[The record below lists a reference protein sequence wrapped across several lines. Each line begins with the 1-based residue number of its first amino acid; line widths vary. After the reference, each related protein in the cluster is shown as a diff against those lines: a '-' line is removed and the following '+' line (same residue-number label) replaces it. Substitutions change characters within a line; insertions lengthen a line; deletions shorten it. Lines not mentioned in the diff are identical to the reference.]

1 MFNLN
6 EYITSISLESINLIT
21 LKYYSSKSDIMNIY
35 DTNFEFDENIV
46 PLITSV
52 LELKP
57 NIINAKRYCN
67 INSES
72 IITISNENELPN
84 KSQLSYP
91 CFFSDIQQNKL
102 NSQNIQGYTHN
113 LINTIQLLEKAIPKA
128 GFRKSRAQI
137 KGALQLLEKAV
148 PKQLLENSHA
158 QIKGPL
164 QLLEK
169 AVPKQLLEN
178 SRAQIKEPLDKGAR
192 GAEAL
197 VKGALAD
204 EALVEKSFL
213 IRMYKLENK
222 KGEFNLNILNEEEI
236 IIILW
241 NLEFANFQIIIN
253 KKKPKTCQMQINI
266 YITEDN
272 NIIVSKLEQINKL
285 IDKINKIINNNI

>member
-6 EYITSISLESINLIT
+6 EYINSMSLESINLIT

-35 DTNFEFDENIV
+35 DTNFDFDENIV

-72 IITISNENELPN
+72 IITISNENEIPN
-84 KSQLSYP
+84 KSQLTYP

-113 LINTIQLLEKAIPKA
+113 LINTIQLLEKAVPKA
-128 GFRKSRAQI
+128 GF
-137 KGALQLLEKAV
+137 
-148 PKQLLENSHA
+148 
-158 QIKGPL
+158 
-164 QLLEK
+164 
-169 AVPKQLLEN
+169 EN
-178 SRAQIKEPLDKGAR
+178 SRTQIKGAR

-197 VKGALAD
+197 VKGALQI
-204 EALVEKSFL
+204 LEKAFL
-213 IRMYKLENK
+213 IRMYKLETK

-241 NLEFANFQIIIN
+241 NLEFANFQIVIN
-253 KKKPKTCQMQINI
+253 KKQPKKCQMHINI

>member
-6 EYITSISLESINLIT
+6 EYIASISLESINLIT

-113 LINTIQLLEKAIPKA
+113 LINTIQLLEKTVPKA

-137 KGALQLLEKAV
+137 EGALDKGARGASSLAKGALQLLEKAV
-148 PKQLLENSHA
+148 PK
-158 QIKGPL
+158 G
-164 QLLEK
+164 
-169 AVPKQLLEN
+169 
-178 SRAQIKEPLDKGAR
+178 
-192 GAEAL
+192 AL
-197 VKGALAD
+197 VA
-204 EALVEKSFL
+204 EALVEKAFL

-241 NLEFANFQIIIN
+241 NLEFANFQIVIN
-253 KKKPKTCQMQINI
+253 KKQPKKCQMHINI

>member
-6 EYITSISLESINLIT
+6 EYINSMSLESINLIT

-35 DTNFEFDENIV
+35 DTNFDFDENIV

-72 IITISNENELPN
+72 IITISNENEIPN
-84 KSQLSYP
+84 KSHLSYP
-91 CFFSDIQQNKL
+91 CFFSDLQQNKL

-113 LINTIQLLEKAIPKA
+113 LINTIQLLEKAVPK
-128 GFRKSRAQI
+128 
-137 KGALQLLEKAV
+137 QLLEKAV
-148 PKQLLENSHA
+148 SK
-158 QIKGPL
+158 

-169 AVPKQLLEN
+169 A
-178 SRAQIKEPLDKGAR
+178 RTQINGVR
-192 GAEAL
+192 GAS
-197 VKGALAD
+197 
-204 EALVEKSFL
+204 ALVEKAFL

-241 NLEFANFQIIIN
+241 NLEFANFQIVIN
-253 KKKPKTCQMQINI
+253 KKQPKKCQMHINI

>member
-6 EYITSISLESINLIT
+6 EYITSMSLESINLIT

-35 DTNFEFDENIV
+35 DTKFDFDENIV

-102 NSQNIQGYTHN
+102 NSQNIQCYAHN
-113 LINTIQLLEKAIPKA
+113 LINTIQLLEK
-128 GFRKSRAQI
+128 SLTQI
-137 KGALQLLEKAV
+137 
-148 PKQLLENSHA
+148 
-158 QIKGPL
+158 
-164 QLLEK
+164 
-169 AVPKQLLEN
+169 
-178 SRAQIKEPLDKGAR
+178 KGAR

-197 VKGALAD
+197 V
-204 EALVEKSFL
+204 EKAFL

-253 KKKPKTCQMQINI
+253 KKQPKKCQMQINI

-285 IDKINKIINNNI
+285 IDKINKIININI